1 MEPDDNIS
9 AVFSVQEYVAILR
22 RRRWI
27 ILQAFVL
34 IAVIGV
40 AQALMAKNVY
50 QASPNHL
57 CYALSVGC
65 GRSGSISGL
74 ACCDTIPLFVLV

>member
-1 MEPDDNIS
+1 MEPENDNIPT
-9 AVFSVQEYVAILR
+9 VFSIQEYLAILR

-50 QASPNHL
+50 QSRL
-57 CYALSVGC
+57 
-65 GRSGSISGL
+65 
-74 ACCDTIPLFVLV
+74 

>member
-1 MEPDDNIS
+1 MEPENENIS
-9 AVFSVQEYVAILR
+9 AGFSVQEYLAILQ

-50 QASPNHL
+50 QA
-57 CYALSVGC
+57 
-65 GRSGSISGL
+65 
-74 ACCDTIPLFVLV
+74 

>member
-1 MEPDDNIS
+1 MGEQRGAMELGDNVS
-9 AVFSVQEYVAILR
+9 TVFSIQEYMAILR

-27 ILQAFVL
+27 ILQGFVL

-50 QASPNHL
+50 QSDP
-57 CYALSVGC
+57 
-65 GRSGSISGL
+65 R
-74 ACCDTIPLFVLV
+74 LVAHPRQH